1 MENQGNK
8 SGPLA
13 EWGDW
18 RKRNTLGTSA
28 RETAYRII
36 RDKII
41 YLDLKPGEA
50 LSDRVLAEELE
61 MSRTPVREALII
73 LSTTNMVV
81 LRPQSGTFVAPID
94 EKRMEAE
101 QFLRYVLEKE
111 ILTLACQHMDEPLR
125 QRYRENLHLHHFYF
139 YESSESLDREKRLL
153 ELDNE
158 FHRIAFAAV
167 GREDN
172 FFHVMDML
180 QHIERLRSL
189 SLVTRTDDNIHSDHQ
204 RIVSALSEGD
214 LKTVLYWLE
223 IHMNRYKEHL
233 KGIKKQFPQ
242 YFSLEV

>member
-1 MENQGNK
+1 MEKQGRRP
-8 SGPLA
+8 GPSA

-94 EKRMEAE
+94 VKRMAAE

-111 ILTLACQHMDEPLR
+111 ILTLTCQHMDEPLK
-125 QRYRENLHLHHFYF
+125 QRYRENLYLYHFYR
-139 YESSESLDREKRLL
+139 YDSSESLDREKRLL

-158 FHRIAFAAV
+158 FHRIAFATV

-172 FFHVMDML
+172 FFYIMDTM

-189 SLVTRTDDNIHSDHQ
+189 SLTTMTDDHVYSDHQ
-204 RIVSALSEGD
+204 RIVDALSEGD
-214 LKTVLYWLE
+214 LKTALYWLE
-223 IHMNRYKEHL
+223 IHMNRYQESIKE
-233 KGIKKQFPQ
+233 IQAQFPQ